1 MATARSQWLSGV
13 GHDMLFSEKANV
25 GGCADAASPAGLR
38 VENLGV
44 ETPAGIL
51 LLRSLTFALPSHGLT
66 ALIGPEAAGKTVLL
80 RALLRLS
87 DQVDGLRLHGRVFLH
102 EQPILAPGIEVDRE
116 AVRRQLGW
124 VPSVPGLLPTTL
136 HDHLTYG
143 LRLRGETDQGLL
155 DGRVEAALRRCGLW
169 TTLADVLHRP
179 GVTLNGER
187 CYLLALARVL
197 MLEPRVLLLDV
208 PGVSLSPG
216 AIHHLESL
224 LHELQH
230 DHAILMATHDL
241 SQAARLSE
249 ACLFLRAG
257 ELIEYGQTD
266 QMFICP
272 DRPETEHYLAGRYGP
287 MRTNNPKKWRKH
299 GSR

>member
-1 MATARSQWLSGV
+1 MGY
-13 GHDMLFSEKANV
+13 DMFSEKTNV
-25 GGCADAASPAGLR
+25 GGCADAASPVGLQVENLR
-38 VENLGV
+38 VES
-44 ETPAGIL
+44 PAGIM
-51 LLRSLTFALPSHGLT
+51 LLRSLTFALPSRGII

-87 DQVDGLRLHGRVFLH
+87 DQVDGLRLHGHVFLH
-102 EQPILAPGIEVDRE
+102 GQPILAPEIEVDRE

-124 VPSVPGLLPTTL
+124 VPSFPGLLPTTL

-143 LRLRGETDQGLL
+143 LRLRGETDQELL
-155 DGRVEAALRRCGLW
+155 DGRVEATLRRCGLW

-179 GVTLNGER
+179 GVTLNGEG

-197 MLEPRVLLLDV
+197 ILEPRVLLLDV
-208 PGVSLSPG
+208 PGVSLSPATINQVEG
-216 AIHHLESL
+216 I

-257 ELIEYGQTD
+257 ELVEFGRTD
-266 QMFICP
+266 RMFICP

-287 MRTNNPKKWRKH
+287 MRTNNPKHWRKH
-299 GSR
+299 GSQ

>member
-1 MATARSQWLSGV
+1 M
-13 GHDMLFSEKANV
+13 GHDMLFSEKADV
-25 GGCADAASPAGLR
+25 GGCAVAASPAGLR

-44 ETPAGIL
+44 ETPAGSL
-51 LLRSLTFALPSHGLT
+51 LLRSLTFALPSRGII

-87 DQVDGLRLHGRVFLH
+87 DQVDGLRLHGRVFLQG
-102 EQPILAPGIEVDRE
+102 QPILAPGIEVDRE

-143 LRLRGETDQGLL
+143 LRLRGETDQELL
-155 DGRVEAALRRCGLW
+155 DGRVEATLRRCGLW

-179 GVTLNGER
+179 GVTVNGER

-197 MLEPRVLLLDV
+197 MLEPRVVLLDV
-208 PGVSLSPG
+208 PGVSLSPATINQVEG
-216 AIHHLESL
+216 I

-257 ELIEYGQTD
+257 ELVEFGQTD
-266 QMFICP
+266 RMFTCP

-287 MRTNNPKKWRKH
+287 MRTNNPKHWRKH
-299 GSR
+299 GSQ

>member
-1 MATARSQWLSGV
+1 M
-13 GHDMLFSEKANV
+13 GHDMLFFEKADV
-25 GGCADAASPAGLR
+25 GECADTASPAGLQ

-51 LLRSLTFALPSHGLT
+51 LLRSLTFALPSRGLT

-87 DQVDGLRLHGRVFLH
+87 DQVDGLRLRGQVFLH
-102 EQPILAPGIEVDRE
+102 GQPILAPGIDVDRE
-116 AVRRQLGW
+116 AVRRHLGW

-143 LRLRGETDQGLL
+143 LRLRGETDQELL
-155 DGRVEAALRRCGLW
+155 DGRVEATLRRCGLW

-197 MLEPRVLLLDV
+197 MLEPRVL
-208 PGVSLSPG
+208 
-216 AIHHLESL
+216 
-224 LHELQH
+224 
-230 DHAILMATHDL
+230 
-241 SQAARLSE
+241 
-249 ACLFLRAG
+249 
-257 ELIEYGQTD
+257 
-266 QMFICP
+266 
-272 DRPETEHYLAGRYGP
+272 
-287 MRTNNPKKWRKH
+287 
-299 GSR
+299 